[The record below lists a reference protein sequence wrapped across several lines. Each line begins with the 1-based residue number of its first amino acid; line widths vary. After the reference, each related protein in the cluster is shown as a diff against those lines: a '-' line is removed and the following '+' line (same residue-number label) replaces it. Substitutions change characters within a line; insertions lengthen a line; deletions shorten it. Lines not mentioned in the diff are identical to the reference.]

1 MRTNLF
7 GYLTTREELETYANE
22 LWDFMTK
29 DKMDVN
35 IHKIYPL
42 EDIVQ
47 AHQVCKA
54 SYPQC
59 PNSLFPC
66 MVKCT
71 DGSQDLEGRKTTG
84 KLLLQP

>member
-66 MVKCT
+66 MVECT
-71 DGSQDLEGRKTTG
+71 DGS
-84 KLLLQP
+84 